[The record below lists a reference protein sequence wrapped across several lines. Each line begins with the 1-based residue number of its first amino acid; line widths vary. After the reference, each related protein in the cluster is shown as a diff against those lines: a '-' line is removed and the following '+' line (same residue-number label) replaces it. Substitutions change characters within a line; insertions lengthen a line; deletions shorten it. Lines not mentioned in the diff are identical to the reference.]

1 LLLCGKLN
9 VKTKT
14 ETWNLIAGQVR
25 AAADRMPVCQT
36 DLVRSASPIKEQKT
50 ESNDRKTK

>member
-9 VKTKT
+9 VKTKN

-36 DLVRSASPIKEQKT
+36 DLVRSASPIQKEKT
-50 ESNDRKTK
+50 ESNKKNTK